1 MVLAFMTSGQYV
13 PMLNSQLLANV
24 IMGRVREE
32 ISLDRLMKDALPD
45 VMIMKCESPKLKE
58 LMKKAKAND

>member
-1 MVLAFMTSGQYV
+1 MTSGQYV

-32 ISLDRLMKDALPD
+32 ISLDRLMNYKNIEKFLWCFDRRRRGQ
-45 VMIMKCESPKLKE
+45 
-58 LMKKAKAND
+58 

>member
-1 MVLAFMTSGQYV
+1 MELAFMTSGQYV

-32 ISLDRLMKDALPD
+32 ISLDRLMNYKNIEKFLWCFDRRRRGQ
-45 VMIMKCESPKLKE
+45 
-58 LMKKAKAND
+58 